1 METGAVLAGYRI
13 EHEIGRG
20 GMGVVYL
27 AVQER
32 LNRRVALKVISPD
45 QAGDPGFRRRF
56 ERESRVAA
64 TIEHPH
70 AVALYEAGETEEG
83 TVYLVMRFVD
93 GTDLRALL
101 AQEQWLDPDRAASV
115 IAGVAGALDAAHR
128 RGLVHRDV
136 KPANV
141 LIGEV
146 GGQEWP
152 YLTDFGLSKLTTGSS
167 DLTDSGEWLGTLDY
181 ASPEQIQGKAVDA
194 RSDVYSLGCVL
205 FETLT
210 GRIPFERPDHV
221 AKLYAHLNDPPP
233 SLAEAAPDVPAAFT
247 QVVERALAKDPKG
260 RFPSAGD
267 LGRAAVAA
275 AGDEAVTEPER
286 SVAKG
291 EAAAPGTATAT
302 AITRRLKASRPRG
315 RRGLLLGA
323 FAAVALAAVAAAI
336 LLLAPSEKNGPEVVA
351 TLKVGSD
358 PLAIDVGE
366 GGIWVANSGDDTI
379 TRIDPATG
387 RSDQPIRVG
396 DRPAGV
402 QAAAGSVWVTNSGS
416 GTVSRLD
423 PGTGRSR
430 GEIPVGLRPAA
441 IRVGLGFAWVA
452 NVDGGTVA
460 RIAPSRGSAGVQ
472 LIRVGSQPSGV
483 AIGHNSVWVAN
494 SGDGTVSRIARTGEV
509 VGDPIAV
516 GNRPRGVAAGS
527 EFVWVANA
535 LDGSVSRI
543 EPFRS
548 AVSGEPIAVGAMPAQ
563 VAVGA
568 GAVWVA
574 NEGDDS
580 VSRIDPASGGITDTI
595 DVGAQPRGVVV
606 GDGSVWVTNSGD
618 GTVTRIRP

>member
-1 METGAVLAGYRI
+1 METGTVLAGYRI

-32 LNRRVALKVISPD
+32 LTRRVALKLISPD
-45 QAGDPGFRRRF
+45 LAGDPGFRRRF

-70 AVALYEAGETEEG
+70 AVPLYEAGETDDG
-83 TVYLVMRFVD
+83 TVYLVMRYVE

-101 AQEQWLDPDRAASV
+101 AREQWLETDRAAAL
-115 IAGVAGALDAAHR
+115 IAGVAGALDAAHE

-181 ASPEQIQGKAVDA
+181 ASPEQIQGQAVDA

-233 SLAEAAPDVPAAFT
+233 SLAEAAPDVPEAFA
-247 QVVERALAKDPKG
+247 QVVERALAKDREG

-267 LGRAAVAA
+267 LGRAALAA
-275 AGDEAVTEPER
+275 AGDEPVTVPER

-291 EAAAPGTATAT
+291 DAAAPGAVTATAL
-302 AITRRLKASRPRG
+302 TRRLKAGRPG
-315 RRGLLLGA
+315 RRRLLL
-323 FAAVALAAVAAAI
+323 AAVAVAALAAVAVAVALI
-336 LLLAPSEKNGPEVVA
+336 GSDGGSGPEVAA
-351 TLKVGSD
+351 TVKVGSE

-366 GGIWVANSGDDTI
+366 GAVWVANSGDDTV
-379 TRIDPATG
+379 TEIDPRTG
-387 RSDQPIRVG
+387 RSGRPIRVG
-396 DRPAGV
+396 DRPAGIE
-402 QAAAGSVWVTNSGS
+402 AAAGSVWVTNSGS
-416 GTVSRLD
+416 DTVSRLD
-423 PGTGRSR
+423 PTNGQSR

-441 IRVGLGFAWVA
+441 VRVGLGFAWVA

-460 RIAPSRGSAGVQ
+460 RIAPSRGPAGVQ
-472 LIRVGSQPSGV
+472 LIRVGSAPSGV

-527 EFVWVANA
+527 DFVWVANA
-535 LDGSVSRI
+535 LDGSLSRI

-548 AVSGEPIAVGAMPAQ
+548 AVSGEAIKVGSLPAQ
-563 VAVGA
+563 VAVGE

-574 NEGDDS
+574 NERDDT
-580 VSRIDPASGGITDTI
+580 VSRIDPASGDVTDTI
-595 DVGAQPRGVVV
+595 DVGAQPRGIVV

-618 GTVTRIRP
+618 GTVTRIDP